1 MQIIIGKTNTNA
13 NRELSRSKRVCV
25 LFYIVKVI
33 HHDISRYIEIW
44 EEREEREISSEK
56 GIILNC
62 VFLLKLAARHSV
74 FVFRVYPPLAH

>member
-33 HHDISRYIEIW
+33 HHDISRYRNMGR
-44 EEREEREISSEK
+44 ERRDQFVRERHHRTACS
-56 GIILNC
+56 
-62 VFLLKLAARHSV
+62 
-74 FVFRVYPPLAH
+74 Y